1 MYFSGGW
8 ANKLRKVE
16 AFVAVEITP
25 GPFLEEESLK
35 DGLYGFRSHFLPVSI
50 FCKLVRQNPHT
61 LFRNIACWKNGDLH
75 LTENP
80 RVTRW
85 WSGNVLGAEG
95 PEVQKSTPRHS
106 FCLSPDNG
114 AATPRPAKRRFEDVS
129 PTSGSTASL
138 EVPNDDF
145 YLSRWTDQEILDT
158 NLTDRQKAHLES
170 LEKSTPL
177 LLRKAY
183 EMQHRELNLRT
194 FRESEMKGKIPKR
207 YPCNS
212 NGGLKRRRLDKG
224 NSITEGTIFGEGLP
238 MREEAIHQIEL
249 ATPIVRTLDQ
259 ILAALVMKQA
269 AGNNNGHLRG

>member
-1 MYFSGGW
+1 MP
-8 ANKLRKVE
+8 A
-16 AFVAVEITP
+16 
-25 GPFLEEESLK
+25 
-35 DGLYGFRSHFLPVSI
+35 D
-50 FCKLVRQNPHT
+50 
-61 LFRNIACWKNGDLH
+61 
-75 LTENP
+75 
-80 RVTRW
+80 
-85 WSGNVLGAEG
+85 EG
-95 PEVQKSTPRHS
+95 PEVQTLSPRHS

-114 AATPRPAKRRFEDVS
+114 AARPRPAKRRFEDVS
-129 PTSGSTASL
+129 PTSGSTL
-138 EVPNDDF
+138 EVPNDF

-207 YPCNS
+207 YLCNS
-212 NGGLKRRRLDKG
+212 HGGVKRRRLDKG

-238 MREEAIHQIEL
+238 MREEPIHQIEG